1 MTFTE
6 TFETF
11 ARAKIF
17 TESMVLVFVYDTSD
31 ETVSASLQTQPF
43 TEISPSIGSNG
54 FYRSQYF
61 DEDGCGHLDDSSSRF
76 RDNYAPLTE
85 YNALPFTLIIP
96 FYIATVVGVI
106 RSGKAVTWF
115 GSEKAKKRNR
125 RLFYKFY
132 CARITE
138 SCRRIYRSY
147 YKCSKSRRLQI
158 IVSTFSF
165 IF

>member
-1 MTFTE
+1 MGTFVRQLTRIHSVPIITMTFTE

-17 TESMVLVFVYDTSD
+17 TESMVLVFVYDTTD

-54 FYRSQYF
+54 FLRSQYF

-85 YNALPFTLIIP
+85 YNVLPFHFYHVLLHRYSGRRNQIREGRDVVWLGKSQEEKSALI
-96 FYIATVVGVI
+96 
-106 RSGKAVTWF
+106 
-115 GSEKAKKRNR
+115 
-125 RLFYKFY
+125 L
-132 CARITE
+132 
-138 SCRRIYRSY
+138 
-147 YKCSKSRRLQI
+147 
-158 IVSTFSF
+158 
-165 IF
+165 